1 MRIYKYFTVLK
12 PGLKTNLWDL
22 QNLLFIVS
30 ISHAQIIPEYVLFHN
45 ASIIHTLNLS

>member
-12 PGLKTNLWDL
+12 SSLKTNLWDL